1 MTQRTEKIDELLRQ
15 EIGAILT
22 REVKDPRVGFATVTR
37 VETAPDLGHARVWVS
52 VIGQQ
57 AERKETIAALDG
69 VMHFVRRELGS
80 RLRLRR
86 IPILHVRLDDTLE
99 RGTRL
104 LHLLDELEAGRTP
117 EDVPPDDETLPTPIV
132 RLRHEG
138 DLADEPPPAAEPP
151 LPARSRRSR
160 RSAGLAR
167 AGGPTA
173 GSYAKG
179 GRAGRP
185 DGTGKISEQGK
196 TGPKRHKSPP
206 TRRGP
211 KGPKP

>member
-1 MTQRTEKIDELLRQ
+1 MTERTDRIDELLRQ
-15 EIGAILT
+15 EIGSILT

-37 VETAPDLGHARVWVS
+37 VETAPDLGHARVWIS

-69 VMHFVRRELGS
+69 VMHFVRRELGA

-86 IPILHVRLDDTLE
+86 IPVLHVRLDDTLE

-117 EDVPPDDETLPTPIV
+117 DDLAPDDETLPTPIV

-151 LPARSRRSR
+151 PPARSRRSR
-160 RSAGLAR
+160 RSLGPTR
-167 AGGPTA
+167 AGGTV
-173 GSYAKG
+173 
-179 GRAGRP
+179 GRP
-185 DGTGKISEQGK
+185 TGAQGTK
-196 TGPKRHKSPP
+196 GPREA
-206 TRRGP
+206 
-211 KGPKP
+211 KGPKTPKRPRGRKP

>member
-1 MTQRTEKIDELLRQ
+1 MTQRTDKIDELLRQ
-15 EIGAILT
+15 EIGSILT

-37 VETAPDLGHARVWVS
+37 VQTAPDLGHAQVWVS

-117 EDVPPDDETLPTPIV
+117 DDLAPDDETLPTPIV

-151 LPARSRRSR
+151 LPARRRRSR
-160 RSAGLAR
+160 RSTGPAR
-167 AGGPTA
+167 AGDATTRSISKSGPA
-173 GSYAKG
+173 DQKG
-179 GRAGRP
+179 QKGA
-185 DGTGKISEQGK
+185 SA
-196 TGPKRHKSPP
+196 
-206 TRRGP
+206 RRGP
-211 KGPKP
+211 KGSKP

>member
-1 MTQRTEKIDELLRQ
+1 MTERTDRIDELLRQ
-15 EIGAILT
+15 EIGSILT

-117 EDVPPDDETLPTPIV
+117 DDLAPDDETLPTPIV

-151 LPARSRRSR
+151 VPARSRRAR
-160 RSAGLAR
+160 RPA
-167 AGGPTA
+167 GPTRTGDAAASPGSKRGHA
-173 GSYAKG
+173 GQTGHKG
-179 GRAGRP
+179 
-185 DGTGKISEQGK
+185 S
-196 TGPKRHKSPP
+196 P
-206 TRRGP
+206 TRRGSR
-211 KGPKP
+211 GPKP

>member
-1 MTQRTEKIDELLRQ
+1 MTERTDKIDELLRQ
-15 EIGAILT
+15 EIGSILT

-37 VETAPDLGHARVWVS
+37 VQTAPALGHAQVWIS

-86 IPILHVRLDDTLE
+86 IPVLHVRLDDTLE

-117 EDVPPDDETLPTPIV
+117 DDLAPDDETLPTPIV

-151 LPARSRRSR
+151 LPARRRRSR
-160 RSAGLAR
+160 RTTGPVR
-167 AGGPTA
+167 AGDATA
-173 GSYAKG
+173 RPISKG
-179 GRAGRP
+179 GPVGQKGR
-185 DGTGKISEQGK
+185 QGA
-196 TGPKRHKSPP
+196 P

-211 KGPKP
+211 KGSKP

>member
-1 MTQRTEKIDELLRQ
+1 MTERTDKIDELLRQ
-15 EIGAILT
+15 EIGSILT

-37 VETAPDLGHARVWVS
+37 VQTAPDLGHAQVWIS

-86 IPILHVRLDDTLE
+86 IPVLHVRLDDTLE

-117 EDVPPDDETLPTPIV
+117 DDPAPDDETLPTPIV

-160 RSAGLAR
+160 RSAASAR
-167 AGGPTA
+167 AGGPT
-173 GSYAKG
+173 SRPISKG
-179 GRAGRP
+179 GHGA
-185 DGTGKISEQGK
+185 QGGQG
-196 TGPKRHKSPP
+196 GPKAPKGTA

-211 KGPKP
+211 KR